1 MVASIAMIDCEP
13 DASGVALEKNESF
26 VSLDISK
33 FAAAHDLDFRD
44 KSLLRTAFVHS
55 SYVNEAD
62 EDDLTD
68 NERLEF
74 LGDSVLGFVVSQM
87 LYERYPQASEGQLT
101 SIRAALVRGET
112 LARFAQQLDL
122 GAYLLLGRGEEE
134 SGGRRRMTTLSATFE
149 AVVGALYLDQG
160 TAGVRRFVMPLV
172 QADLDE
178 VQRHALT
185 KDPKSRLQEWSQS
198 QLGAPPKYRVVAQ
211 DGPDHAKIFTTV
223 VTVGEQTLGAG
234 RGRSK
239 QEASQAAAAMAL
251 ARRGLPSPE
260 HVPDDELAQFVPEA
274 EAPPD

>member
-1 MVASIAMIDCEP
+1 MSLEFSIFE
-13 DASGVALEKNESF
+13 
-26 VSLDISK
+26 
-33 FAAAHDLDFRD
+33 AAHGLEFRD
-44 KSLLRTAFVHS
+44 KTLLRTAFVHS

-74 LGDSVLGFVVSQM
+74 LGDSVLGFVVSEM

-101 SIRAALVRGET
+101 SVRAALVRGET

-122 GAYLLLGRGEEE
+122 GAYLLLGRGEED

-160 TAGVRRFVMPLV
+160 TASVRRFVLPLV

-211 DGPDHAKIFTTV
+211 DGPDHAKVFTTV
-223 VTVGEQTLGAG
+223 VTVGERTLGAG

-251 ARRGLPSPE
+251 ARCGLPSPE
-260 HVPDDELAQFVPEA
+260 YLPDDELNQLVPET
-274 EAPPD
+274 PVSQD